1 MHDTTGPRSARIT
14 ADRLTYT
21 LPDGSGIF
29 TDLTISFGR
38 ERTGIVGPNGSGKTT
53 LVRLLAGELEPT
65 SGTVHRNGIVAVL
78 PQDFRPAP
86 GASLAAVLGVAGKLA
101 ALERSERGKASVRDI
116 ELIGDDWDLRERTMA
131 ILARFGLAHLEL
143 DRPLHAVSGG
153 EMTRV
158 ALAGLVLQRPDFL
171 LLDEPTNHLDAG
183 SRAALYEFIE
193 SWPGGALCVSHDRE
207 LLRRMDRIVELSL
220 LGVRIYGGNYDEYR
234 AIRDTEDAAA
244 KRELDSARAALRLA
258 EREAREVRERQA
270 RRDAQGRRNAAR
282 SNMPKILLNA
292 QKARAQQTTARVR
305 AITEREVEER
315 RARAAA
321 ARQRAEVREQPRFDV
336 PSAGLAAGRTV
347 LALED
352 VSVCFPGAG
361 RPILENVSLR
371 IIGPER
377 VALVGPNGSGKT
389 TLLRV
394 VLGELNPSSG
404 RVRTLP
410 RSEIGFLEQTG
421 AQLDPSLSV
430 LDNFRARHPTMEPTP
445 TRYALA
451 RFLFSHEAALQI
463 VGTLSGG
470 ERLRASLA
478 CVLAGP
484 VPPSLVV
491 LDEPTNHLDFD
502 ALHSLESALRSYDGA
517 LLVVSHDR
525 DFLDAIGIDRW
536 IRLP

>member
-1 MHDTTGPRSARIT
+1 RRVLFRS
-14 ADRLTYT
+14 
-21 LPDGSGIF
+21 
-29 TDLTISFGR
+29 
-38 ERTGIVGPNGSGKTT
+38 
-53 LVRLLAGELEPT
+53 
-65 SGTVHRNGIVAVL
+65 
-78 PQDFRPAP
+78 
-86 GASLAAVLGVAGKLA
+86 
-101 ALERSERGKASVRDI
+101 
-116 ELIGDDWDLRERTMA
+116 
-131 ILARFGLAHLEL
+131 
-143 DRPLHAVSGG
+143 
-153 EMTRV
+153 
-158 ALAGLVLQRPDFL
+158 
-171 LLDEPTNHLDAG
+171 
-183 SRAALYEFIE
+183 
-193 SWPGGALCVSHDRE
+193 
-207 LLRRMDRIVELSL
+207 
-220 LGVRIYGGNYDEYR
+220 
-234 AIRDTEDAAA
+234 
-244 KRELDSARAALRLA
+244 
-258 EREAREVRERQA
+258 
-270 RRDAQGRRNAAR
+270 NAAR

-491 LDEPTNHLDFD
+491 LDEPTNHLGFD
-502 ALHSLESALRSYDGA
+502 ALHSLESALRGYDGA

-536 IRLP
+536 IRLPCFPETSGYRRATRCRRAVRRRIGTPHVPSGQLPQQARVAVLDHRATLADRACRTQSPEPACDTLAGRAQLGGELLLRARHAVAATRAQRPARLCLSEHRGRHTCRHVLQSQAVDECRKRAQPRGELAHHCLGHLRMRAIQCLDLGHRQEQHTSVLCDTGGRQVRAFVEHGYAAERFARTEHSEDLLLALAIRPVGADCAVDHEVQPAARRALAEQHLATANTAAHRPLYERLALVGSQ

>member
-1 MHDTTGPRSARIT
+1 
-14 ADRLTYT
+14 
-21 LPDGSGIF
+21 
-29 TDLTISFGR
+29 
-38 ERTGIVGPNGSGKTT
+38 
-53 LVRLLAGELEPT
+53 
-65 SGTVHRNGIVAVL
+65 
-78 PQDFRPAP
+78 
-86 GASLAAVLGVAGKLA
+86 
-101 ALERSERGKASVRDI
+101 
-116 ELIGDDWDLRERTMA
+116 
-131 ILARFGLAHLEL
+131 
-143 DRPLHAVSGG
+143 
-153 EMTRV
+153 
-158 ALAGLVLQRPDFL
+158 
-171 LLDEPTNHLDAG
+171 
-183 SRAALYEFIE
+183 
-193 SWPGGALCVSHDRE
+193 
-207 LLRRMDRIVELSL
+207 
-220 LGVRIYGGNYDEYR
+220 
-234 AIRDTEDAAA
+234 
-244 KRELDSARAALRLA
+244 
-258 EREAREVRERQA
+258 
-270 RRDAQGRRNAAR
+270 
-282 SNMPKILLNA
+282 
-292 QKARAQQTTARVR
+292 
-305 AITEREVEER
+305 
-315 RARAAA
+315 
-321 ARQRAEVREQPRFDV
+321 DV

-478 CVLAGP
+478 CVQARGP
-484 VPPSLVV
+484 RLSGGSVSRRLTSTSMHCIRWRVRCAATMGPCWSSVTIGISWMRSASTGGSGSRDSRRPQDTVV
-491 LDEPTNHLDFD
+491 
-502 ALHSLESALRSYDGA
+502 R
-517 LLVVSHDR
+517 
-525 DFLDAIGIDRW
+525 LDAGARSDDVLAPSTFRPASCFSRRASRTSITAPRW
-536 IRLP
+536 LIAPAVRNRRSARATPSRVVPSSAASCCWVRGMR